1 MNTEN
6 YFRTYTG
13 TKTIKATP
21 IGCFIPVNFSE
32 VYNDRAND
40 D

>member
-1 MNTEN
+1 MEVA
-6 YFRTYTG
+6 
-13 TKTIKATP
+13 KTDMQIIP
-21 IGCFIPVNFSE
+21 IGCFIPVSFSE